1 MESEDRILGT
11 HFACFTGTNVP
22 ILTQKALPDDTA
34 SAQFSDEEEEEV
46 VEEDN
51 VEEEEE
57 EEEEST

>member
-1 MESEDRILGT
+1 VESEDRILGT
-11 HFACFTGTNVP
+11 HFTCFTGTKVQ
-22 ILTQKALPDDTA
+22 ILTQKVLLDDTA

-57 EEEEST
+57 EEST